1 MGKRA
6 AVIGLGKSGRAA
18 SLLLKEEGFEV
29 WGFDLNE
36 DLQEVKRELEEK
48 EIRVELGPYDERS
61 FEGVSLVIVSPGV
74 DPKADLFKH
83 LKEKGVKVIGE
94 LELAFQR
101 VDEPIVAI
109 TGTNGKSTTTSLIG
123 HILQKSGIKVFV
135 GGNLGIPLSDYVLSG
150 EKAEVLVLEVSSF
163 QLETIE
169 SFKPFIS
176 VFLNISD
183 DHYDRHKD
191 FNDYL
196 MAKANIFKN
205 QTEREFAILNFDDP
219 VVKEFEKK
227 IRPKVIPISKKTI
240 KGIFLE
246 GEKIRWDFEGKEGAI
261 ELKGI
266 PLKGPHNLE
275 NVMASIGAS
284 LLLGID
290 EERIRGGL
298 YTFQPLPH
306 RLQFVGEIEGVL
318 FYDDSKATN
327 PHATL
332 RALEAFETPVI
343 LIAGGLDKGVDLGVL
358 RSKAQTLKAIVAI
371 GKARPKL
378 KEVFQD
384 LIPVFEAEDME
395 EAVKLAFSCAKP
407 GECVLLS
414 PSCASFDMFRD
425 YKHRGEAFQKAVRRL
440 VNEKGL

>member
-1 MGKRA
+1 MGERA

-29 WGFDLNE
+29 LGFDLNE

-48 EIRVELGPYDERS
+48 GIKVELGPYDERS
-61 FEGVSLVIVSPGV
+61 FKGVSLVIVSPGV
-74 DPKADLFKH
+74 DPKAELFER

-94 LELAFQR
+94 LEFAFQR
-101 VDEPIVAI
+101 VKEPIVAI

-123 HILQKSGIKVFV
+123 HILQKGGIKAFV
-135 GGNLGIPLSDYVLSG
+135 GGNLGTPLSEYVLRR

-183 DHYDRHKD
+183 DHYDRHRD
-191 FNDYL
+191 FHDYL
-196 MAKANIFKN
+196 RAKANIFKN
-205 QTEREFAILNFDDP
+205 QTEEDFAILNFDDP

-227 IRPKVIPISKKTI
+227 IKSKVIPISKGPI

-246 GEKIRWDFEGKEGAI
+246 GERIRWDFEGKEGAI

-284 LLLGID
+284 LLLGLD
-290 EERIRGGL
+290 EERIREGL

-306 RLQFVGEIEGVL
+306 RLQFVAEVEGVL

-332 RALEAFETPVI
+332 RALEAFENPVI
-343 LIAGGLDKGVDLGVL
+343 LIAGGLDKGIDLGVL
-358 RSKAQTLKAIVAI
+358 RSKVEKLKALVAI

-378 KEVFQD
+378 KEIFQD
-384 LIPVFEAEDME
+384 LVPVFEAEDME
-395 EAVKLAFSCAKP
+395 KAVKLAFSAAKP

-414 PSCASFDMFRD
+414 PSCASFDLFLD
-425 YKHRGEAFQKAVRRL
+425 YKHRGEVFQEAVRRL
-440 VNEKGL
+440 ASEKGL

>member
-1 MGKRA
+1 MGERA

-29 WGFDLNE
+29 LGFDLNE
-36 DLQEVKRELEEK
+36 DLQEVKKELEEK
-48 EIRVELGPYDERS
+48 GIRVELGPYDERS
-61 FEGVSLVIVSPGV
+61 FKGVSLVIVSPGV
-74 DPKADLFKH
+74 DPKAELFER

-94 LELAFQR
+94 LEFAFQR
-101 VDEPIVAI
+101 VKEPIVAI

-123 HILQKSGIKVFV
+123 HILQKGGIKAFV
-135 GGNLGIPLSDYVLSG
+135 GGNLGTPLSEYVLRR

-183 DHYDRHKD
+183 DHYDRHRD
-191 FNDYL
+191 FHDYL
-196 MAKANIFKN
+196 RAKANIFKN
-205 QTEREFAILNFDDP
+205 QTEEDFAILNFDDP

-227 IRPKVIPISKKTI
+227 IKSKVIPISKGPI

-246 GEKIRWDFEGKEGAI
+246 GEKIRWDFEEKEGAI

-275 NVMASIGAS
+275 NVMASIGAC
-284 LLLGID
+284 LLLGLD
-290 EERIRGGL
+290 EERIREGL

-306 RLQFVGEIEGVL
+306 RLQFVAEVEGVL

-332 RALEAFETPVI
+332 RALEAFENPVI
-343 LIAGGLDKGVDLGVL
+343 LIAGGLDKGIDLGIL
-358 RSKAQTLKAIVAI
+358 KSKVEKLKALVAI
-371 GKARPKL
+371 GEARPKL
-378 KEVFQD
+378 KKIFQD
-384 LIPVFEAEDME
+384 LVPVFEAENME
-395 EAVKLAFSCAKP
+395 EAVKLAFSAAKP

-414 PSCASFDMFRD
+414 PSCASFDLFLD
-425 YKHRGEAFQKAVRRL
+425 YKHRGEVFQKAVRRL
-440 VNEKGL
+440 ASEKGL

>member
-1 MGKRA
+1 MGERA

-29 WGFDLNE
+29 LGFDLNE

-48 EIRVELGPYDERS
+48 GIKVELGPYDERS
-61 FEGVSLVIVSPGV
+61 FKGVSLVIVSPGV
-74 DPKADLFKH
+74 DPKAELFER

-94 LELAFQR
+94 LEFAFQR
-101 VDEPIVAI
+101 VKEPIVAI

-123 HILQKSGIKVFV
+123 HILQKGGIKAFV
-135 GGNLGIPLSDYVLSG
+135 GGNLGTPLSEYVLRR

-183 DHYDRHKD
+183 DHYDRHRD

-196 MAKANIFKN
+196 KAKANIFKN
-205 QTEREFAILNFDDP
+205 QTEEDFAILNFDDP

-227 IRPKVIPISKKTI
+227 IKSKVIPISKGPI

-246 GEKIRWDFEGKEGAI
+246 GQRIRWDFEGKEGAI

-284 LLLGID
+284 LLLGLD
-290 EERIRGGL
+290 EERIREGL

-306 RLQFVGEIEGVL
+306 RLQFVAEVEGVL

-332 RALEAFETPVI
+332 RALEAFENPVI
-343 LIAGGLDKGVDLGVL
+343 LIAGGLDKGIDLGVL
-358 RSKAQTLKAIVAI
+358 RSKVGKLKALVAI

-378 KEVFQD
+378 KEIFRD

-395 EAVKLAFSCAKP
+395 KAVKLAFSAAKS

-414 PSCASFDMFRD
+414 PSCASFDLFLD
-425 YKHRGEAFQKAVRRL
+425 YKHRGEVFQEAVRRL
-440 VNEKGL
+440 ASEKGL

>member
-1 MGKRA
+1 MGERA

-29 WGFDLNE
+29 LGFDLNE
-36 DLQEVKRELEEK
+36 DLQEVKKELEGK
-48 EIRVELGPYDERS
+48 GIKVELGSYDERS
-61 FEGVSLVIVSPGV
+61 FEGVSLVILSPGV
-74 DPKADLFKH
+74 DPKAELFGR

-94 LELAFQR
+94 LEFAFQR
-101 VDEPIVAI
+101 VKEPIVAI

-123 HILQKSGIKVFV
+123 HILQKGGLKAFV
-135 GGNLGIPLSDYVLSG
+135 GGNLGTPLSEYVLSG
-150 EKAEVLVLEVSSF
+150 EKADVLVLEVSSF

-169 SFKPFIS
+169 TFRPFIS

-191 FNDYL
+191 FADYL
-196 MAKANIFKN
+196 RAKANIFKN
-205 QTEREFAILNFDDP
+205 QTEEDFAILNFDDP
-219 VVKEFEKK
+219 VLKGFEGK
-227 IRPKVIPISKKTI
+227 IRPKVIPIAKKPL

-246 GEKIRWDFEGKEGAI
+246 GERIRWNLEGKEGAI

-284 LLLGID
+284 LLLGLD
-290 EERIRGGL
+290 EERIREGL

-306 RLQFVGEIEGVL
+306 RLQFVAEVKGVL

-343 LIAGGLDKGVDLGVL
+343 LIAGGLDKGVDLSVL
-358 RSKAQTLKAIVAI
+358 RSKAEKLKAIVAI
-371 GKARPKL
+371 GAARPKL
-378 KEVFQD
+378 KEIFQD
-384 LIPVFEAEDME
+384 LIPLFEAEDME
-395 EAVKLAFSCAKP
+395 EAVKMAFSKAEP

-414 PSCASFDMFRD
+414 PSCASFDLFRD
-425 YKHRGEAFQKAVRRL
+425 YKHRGEVFQEAVRRL
-440 VNEKGL
+440 ASEKGL

>member
-1 MGKRA
+1 MGERA

-29 WGFDLNE
+29 LGFDLNE

-48 EIRVELGPYDERS
+48 GIKVELGPYDERS
-61 FEGVSLVIVSPGV
+61 FKGVSLVIVSPGV
-74 DPKADLFKH
+74 DPKAELFER

-94 LELAFQR
+94 LEFAFQR
-101 VDEPIVAI
+101 VKEPIVAI

-123 HILQKSGIKVFV
+123 HILQKGGIKAFV
-135 GGNLGIPLSDYVLSG
+135 GGNLGTPLSEYVLRR

-183 DHYDRHKD
+183 DHYDRHRD

-196 MAKANIFKN
+196 KAKANIFKN
-205 QTEREFAILNFDDP
+205 QTEEDFAILNFDDP

-227 IRPKVIPISKKTI
+227 IKSKVIPISKGPI

-246 GEKIRWDFEGKEGAI
+246 GERIRWDFEGKEGAI

-284 LLLGID
+284 LLLGLD
-290 EERIRGGL
+290 EERIREGL

-306 RLQFVGEIEGVL
+306 RLQFVAEVEGVL

-332 RALEAFETPVI
+332 RALEAFENPVI
-343 LIAGGLDKGVDLGVL
+343 LIAGGLDKGIDLGVL
-358 RSKAQTLKAIVAI
+358 RSKVGKLKALVAI

-378 KEVFQD
+378 KEIFRD

-395 EAVKLAFSCAKP
+395 KAVKLAFSAAKS

-414 PSCASFDMFRD
+414 PSCASFDLFLD
-425 YKHRGEAFQKAVRRL
+425 YKHRGEVFQEAVRRL
-440 VNEKGL
+440 ASEKGL

>member
-1 MGKRA
+1 MGERA

-29 WGFDLNE
+29 LGFDLNE

-48 EIRVELGPYDERS
+48 GIKVELGPYDERS
-61 FEGVSLVIVSPGV
+61 FKGVSLVIVSPGV
-74 DPKADLFKH
+74 DPKAELFER

-94 LELAFQR
+94 LEFAFQR
-101 VDEPIVAI
+101 VKEPIVAI

-123 HILQKSGIKVFV
+123 HILQKGGIKAFV
-135 GGNLGIPLSDYVLSG
+135 GGNLGTPLSEYVLRR

-183 DHYDRHKD
+183 DHYDRHRD

-196 MAKANIFKN
+196 KAKANIFKN
-205 QTEREFAILNFDDP
+205 QTEEDFAILNFDDP

-227 IRPKVIPISKKTI
+227 IKSKVIPISKGPI

-246 GEKIRWDFEGKEGAI
+246 GQRIRWDFEGKEGAI
-261 ELKGI
+261 EVKGI

-284 LLLGID
+284 LLLGLD
-290 EERIRGGL
+290 EERIREGL

-306 RLQFVGEIEGVL
+306 RLQFVAEVEGVL

-332 RALEAFETPVI
+332 RALEAFENPVI
-343 LIAGGLDKGVDLGVL
+343 LIAGGLDKGIDLGVL
-358 RSKAQTLKAIVAI
+358 RSKVGKLKALVAI

-378 KEVFQD
+378 KEIFRD

-395 EAVKLAFSCAKP
+395 KAVKLAFSAAKS

-414 PSCASFDMFRD
+414 PSCASFDLFLD
-425 YKHRGEAFQKAVRRL
+425 YKHRGEVFQEAVRRL
-440 VNEKGL
+440 ASEKGL

>member
-1 MGKRA
+1 MGERA

-29 WGFDLNE
+29 LGFDLNE

-48 EIRVELGPYDERS
+48 GIKVELGPYDERS
-61 FEGVSLVIVSPGV
+61 FKGVSLVIVSPGV
-74 DPKADLFKH
+74 DPKAELFER

-94 LELAFQR
+94 LEFAFQR
-101 VDEPIVAI
+101 VKEPIVAI

-123 HILQKSGIKVFV
+123 HILQKGGIKAFV
-135 GGNLGIPLSDYVLSG
+135 GGNLGTPLSEYVLRR

-183 DHYDRHKD
+183 DHYDRHRD

-196 MAKANIFKN
+196 KAKANIFKN
-205 QTEREFAILNFDDP
+205 QTEEDFAILNFDDP

-227 IRPKVIPISKKTI
+227 IKSKVIPISKGPI

-246 GEKIRWDFEGKEGAI
+246 GQRIRWDFEGKEGAI
-261 ELKGI
+261 EVKGI

-284 LLLGID
+284 LLLGLD
-290 EERIRGGL
+290 EERIREGL

-306 RLQFVGEIEGVL
+306 RLQFVAEVEGVL

-332 RALEAFETPVI
+332 RALEAFENPVI
-343 LIAGGLDKGVDLGVL
+343 LIAGGLDKGIDLGVL
-358 RSKAQTLKAIVAI
+358 RSKVGKLKALVAI

-378 KEVFQD
+378 KEIFRD

-395 EAVKLAFSCAKP
+395 KAVKLAFSAAKP

-414 PSCASFDMFRD
+414 PSCASFDLFLD
-425 YKHRGEAFQKAVRRL
+425 YKHRGEVFQEAVRRL
-440 VNEKGL
+440 ASEKGL